1 MEKYPATADGLMA
14 VLKRLRAPG
23 GCPWDRKQTRQTLS
37 RCLAEECA
45 ELLEA
50 IDNNNIPAIKDELG
64 DLLMN
69 AVFQAEIAEEN
80 GEFTLEDVW
89 QNIIDKM
96 IRRHVHVFG
105 DAHADTPEEVL
116 ELWGKVKEKEKSPGA
131 GTEQAVPPSALDGVP
146 PTLCA
151 LSRGEKL
158 QKKAAKIGF
167 DWPDAS
173 GAFAKIM
180 EEAAE
185 LQEAYQTDPDSPLVE
200 EELGDLLF
208 AAVNF
213 ARLKEGMTAEEI
225 MRKANR
231 KFEERFRKMEDFMHR
246 NGESPATAGLKRLDE
261 VWDMVKKE
269 EKKNA

>member
-1 MEKYPATADGLMA
+1 MEKYPSTADGLMA

-45 ELLEA
+45 ELIEA
-50 IDNNNIPAIKDELG
+50 IDNNDVPAIKDELG

-69 AVFQAEIAEEN
+69 AIFQAEIAEEN

-89 QNIIDKM
+89 SNIIAKM

-116 ELWGKVKEKEKSPGA
+116 ELWGKEKEKEKA
-131 GTEQAVPPSALDGVP
+131 LKAEADAPPASALDGVP
-146 PTLCA
+146 PALCA

-173 GAFAKIM
+173 GAARKVA

-185 LQEAYQTDPDSPLVE
+185 FQEAYTGGAPAAQVE

-213 ARLKEGMTAEEI
+213 ARLNGGMTAEEI

-231 KFEERFRKMEDFMHR
+231 KFERRFRQMEDR
-246 NGESPATAGLKRLDE
+246 LRENGEDPAAAGLERLDE
-261 VWDMVKKE
+261 VWEMIKRE
-269 EKKNA
+269 EKTNA